1 MSTFTDMIEK
11 DNETVFL
18 NLEEFAERKTVIY
31 QGKEYADVPV
41 VMTGMREN
49 RRGQT
54 MRDGIRI
61 RTADYASGLFETRTV
76 LHMLASDLG
85 NIQPEKG
92 TLFSIRETDTY
103 SRDYYV
109 FESKIE
115 KGMLRLDLEG
125 IDE

>member
-1 MSTFTDMIEK
+1 MSACTDMIAK

-18 NLEEFAERKTVIY
+18 NLDEFAERKNVIY
-31 QGKEYADVPV
+31 QGVSYENVPV
-41 VMTGMREN
+41 VLTGMREN

-54 MRDGIRI
+54 MRDGRRI

-85 NIQPEKG
+85 NIQPDKG
-92 TLFSIRETDTY
+92 TLFSIRESNIY
-103 SRDYYV
+103 CRDYYV